1 MNTASVS
8 GSRPEPPGSDH
19 DLDRFLQQ
27 LRSTDVTLRSDAA
40 HALGKLAD
48 ERAVSALAEALRD
61 QDEYVRKS
69 AVMALRRIGGP
80 AAMEAMRAALADRSE
95 QVCLQAVKGL
105 GELRDAG
112 AVEALIKVLA
122 RRERSLVSAATE
134 ALSRIGPDAV
144 VPLMEAFKDRYLRRR
159 IGGQVL
165 RILTEMGPRTM
176 DPLLQVLTTDENYYI
191 RYTAMTILG
200 RVGDRRVAGPI
211 LRAFLTDPRLQET
224 AVGTIGRLEERGVL
238 VLPPGDR
245 ESALPAE
252 VVQALGADG
261 RESVLTALQGAME
274 NPSGKVRRFALKAFY
289 ALLGEASFDHL
300 VRSLGD
306 EDPEVKRVAIRL
318 LGKLRDKRV
327 IEPLVGLLLK
337 DVGQVEEAIWDTL
350 KVLTNLHEYEELR
363 KRVAAR
369 GKASIGPVVKTYKR
383 KDVSPDWWRDQD

>member
-1 MNTASVS
+1 MNTAPAS
-8 GSRPEPPGSDH
+8 GARPETPGSDH
-19 DLDRFLQQ
+19 DVERSLQQ

-40 HALGKLAD
+40 HALGKLGD
-48 ERAVSALAEALRD
+48 ERAVPALAEALRD

-80 AAMEAMRAALADRSE
+80 RAMEAMRAALADRSE

-159 IGGQVL
+159 IGTQVW
-165 RILTEMGPRTM
+165 RILAEMGPRTV
-176 DPLLQVLTTDENYYI
+176 DPLIQVLGDENYYV
-191 RYTAMTILG
+191 RLTAMTILG
-200 RVGDRRVAGPI
+200 RIGDRRAVGPI
-211 LRAFLTDPRLQET
+211 LNTFLLDPRLQET
-224 AVGTIGRLEERGVL
+224 VVGTIGRLEERGVL
-238 VLPPGDR
+238 ALPTSDR
-245 ESALPAE
+245 EALLPAE
-252 VVQALGADG
+252 VVQALSQEG
-261 RESVLTALQGAME
+261 REGVLAALDGAME
-274 NPSGKVRRFALKAFY
+274 NPSGKVRRFALKGLY
-289 ALLGEASFDHL
+289 ALLGDASFEHL
-300 VRSLGD
+300 IRSLGD
-306 EDPEVKRVAIRL
+306 EDPDVKRLSIRL

-327 IEPLVGLLLK
+327 IEPLVDLLLK
-337 DVGQVEEAIWDTL
+337 DGGQVEEAIWDTL

-363 KRVAAR
+363 KRVAY
-369 GKASIGPVVKTYKR
+369 GKAGTRPVIKTYKK